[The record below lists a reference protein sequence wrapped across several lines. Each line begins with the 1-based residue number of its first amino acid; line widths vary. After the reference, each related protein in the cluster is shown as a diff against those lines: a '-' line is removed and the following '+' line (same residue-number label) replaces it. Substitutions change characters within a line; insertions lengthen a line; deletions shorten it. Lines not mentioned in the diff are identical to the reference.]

1 MSQQN
6 NDVKIFLSEET
17 LEALRDVGAA
27 ECPESLTVS
36 HREATVRE
44 VDKFRALEAENRG
57 KDSID
62 WFAALLKRRVVED
75 VELVVVQE
83 AMRDL
88 TQTQIACHVAAYI
101 SGEMPEEKKMAK
113 ATRRITSGMME
124 DILDSVSS
132 GHTPSPVQ
140 FTTSAKKK

>member
-17 LEALRDVGAA
+17 LEALREVGAT
-27 ECPESLTVS
+27 ECPEYLTVS

-44 VDKFRALEAENRG
+44 EANFRRLEAENRG
-57 KDSID
+57 KDSMS
-62 WFAALLKRRVVED
+62 WFPSLLKRRIVED
-75 VELVVVQE
+75 VELIVVHE
-83 AMRDL
+83 AMQDL
-88 TQTQIACHVAAYI
+88 TQTQIACHVVAYL

-113 ATRRITSGMME
+113 ATRRITTGMME
-124 DILDSVSS
+124 DILNSVSN